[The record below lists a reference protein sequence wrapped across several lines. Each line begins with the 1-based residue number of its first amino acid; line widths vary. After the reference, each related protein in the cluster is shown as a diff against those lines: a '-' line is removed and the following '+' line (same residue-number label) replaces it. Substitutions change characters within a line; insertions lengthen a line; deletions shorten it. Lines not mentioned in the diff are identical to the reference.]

1 MTHIA
6 LALHD
11 KLGTY
16 WPYVVTTLTSVF
28 THSSIALHV
37 HLLHDDTLTPEAR
50 LAFEELC
57 KKYSHTLTL
66 HAIEQTPSMRAAKV
80 GHFSPATLYRL
91 MLAKLLSD
99 VELVIYMD
107 ADIIFNQVDI
117 AELVQHIQNDPHQH
131 PISAVHD
138 DLFICAAS
146 QRKELAM
153 LGLQSNE
160 YFNAG
165 LLGLRPKHI
174 DLDLIEAL
182 GNFITQYPDAHH
194 IDQDLLN
201 VTFRGRIHWLP
212 ARFNHQVTLTMGRC
226 FESLDVYENKILH
239 YTGKAKPLGGT
250 LSPADMF
257 FWRYTHETPR
267 ITRFMKTPTRYLQQI
282 HGRPSD
288 ALLIP
293 TQQRKPQV

>member
-11 KLGTY
+11 KQGTY

-57 KKYSHTLTL
+57 KKYSHALTL
-66 HAIEQTPSMRAAKV
+66 HPIALTPSMQAAKV
-80 GHFSPATLYRL
+80 GHFSPAALYRL
-91 MLAKLLSD
+91 MLPKLLSH

-117 AELVQHIQNDPHQH
+117 AELIQHIQSDPHQH
-131 PISAVHD
+131 PVSAVHD
-138 DLFICAAS
+138 DLFTCDSS
-146 QRKELAM
+146 QRQELKM
-153 LGLQSNE
+153 LGLQDNE
-160 YFNAG
+160 YFNSG
-165 LLGLRPKHI
+165 LLAMRPKRI
-174 DLDLIEAL
+174 EVDLIEAL
-182 GNFITQYPDAHH
+182 GNFIAQYPDAHH

-201 VTFRGRIHWLP
+201 VTFRNRIHWLP
-212 ARFNHQVTLTMGRC
+212 AEFNHQVNLTMGRC
-226 FESLDVYENKILH
+226 FETPDSYENKILH

-250 LSPADMF
+250 LSPADIF
-257 FWRYTHETPR
+257 FWRYTHEIPR
-267 ITRFMKTPTRYLQQI
+267 ITRFMKTPMRYLQQM
-282 HGRPSD
+282 HGRQN
-288 ALLIP
+288 AAHLIP
-293 TQQRKPQV
+293 VRQRQP